1 MKKSVSTLINETI
14 KEAQIDLNSPFKL
27 ERKLLNDL
35 VLEKINFVGMTA
47 SQAERKVRVV
57 GKMVNMMFNEVKLGY
72 PKTPKPR
79 KNE

>member
-14 KEAQIDLNSPFKL
+14 KEENINLNSPYKL

-57 GKMVNMMFNEVKLGY
+57 GKMVNMMFNEVKLG
-72 PKTPKPR
+72 
-79 KNE
+79 